1 MIYGL
6 AKAVISNGHPLG
18 LPLNQTTIADELKK
32 GGYAT
37 HSVGKW
43 DLGMYKWEYA
53 PTYRGFDSFY
63 GYYDG
68 SENYF
73 NHSVKAV
80 ELTEDKKEN
89 VSMCGV
95 GFRNNTELVIN
106 KL

>member
-1 MIYGL
+1 MMAGRYPYHLGL

-18 LPLNQTTIADELKK
+18 LPLNQTTIAGELKK
-32 GGYAT
+32 VGYTT

-43 DLGMYKWEYA
+43 DLGMHKWECA

-68 SENYF
+68 SEDYF

-80 ELTEDKKEN
+80 ELTEDKKK
-89 VSMCGV
+89 
-95 GFRNNTELVIN
+95 T
-106 KL
+106 